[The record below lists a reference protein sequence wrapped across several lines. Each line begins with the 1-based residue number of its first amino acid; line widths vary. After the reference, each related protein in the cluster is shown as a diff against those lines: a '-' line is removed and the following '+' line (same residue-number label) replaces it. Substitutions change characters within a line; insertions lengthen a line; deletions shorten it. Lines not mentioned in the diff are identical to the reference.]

1 MTQSIVRKSAKGT
14 FRFLVLVG
22 IAMAPGLA
30 TLPPAGAAT
39 NDSQLALLLPS
50 CERRTASV
58 DGIAPIDGIY
68 ALKVNVEGTDTV
80 RVVDNQQAR
89 EGESVHLVA
98 PEYPAGTDVTYS
110 VTLSGPDDTSGVVL
124 VDYGTAARPT
134 AEWCAAPPAVG

>member
-1 MTQSIVRKSAKGT
+1 MLKKRATAMCKTLAVT
-14 FRFLVLVG
+14 FLVGAGALAV
-22 IAMAPGLA
+22 APIS
-30 TLPPAGAAT
+30 GAAT

-50 CERRTASV
+50 CENRVAV
-58 DGIAPIDGIY
+58 VEGIAPVPGVF
-68 ALKVNVEGTDTV
+68 ALKANVEGTDTV

-89 EGESVHLVA
+89 EGEPVHLVA

-134 AEWCAAPPAVG
+134 AEWCAARPAVG